1 MKVKRYFS
9 NSMQD
14 ALRQIREDLGP
25 DAVILSN
32 SKQNGGVE
40 ILATAEYDEQGSE
53 QSVAEI
59 AAAENVVSP
68 SEIARQRARKSML
81 LQDELDRSKKK
92 IHDVRNKTKTKVEP
106 IQARSP
112 QAGAYNPS
120 APEETAFLFDDD
132 DWPNLREP
140 EVAKEPATQS
150 AETGAISTMQQEL
163 RELRAMIAQQ
173 GQLATAPSPVT
184 NSDSKPAVGMSN
196 IQEMLA
202 ERLESLG
209 LCKAIKEQLVKSA
222 AKEVDL
228 ETAWARA
235 RKQIHG
241 AIRTGFSEII
251 DLGGVV
257 SLVGPTGSGKTMTL
271 GKLAAQYVMCH
282 GESSVALVTTDRYR
296 IAAHEQLKVFGRILN
311 IPVHVVDDGNSLDD
325 VLDACSDRKLV
336 LVDTAGL
343 MKSDR
348 SWGQQLKELKVSRHK
363 IQNYLVM
370 PATGQYAV
378 MKANYNNYKAVGLA
392 GTIITKLDEAVSFGE
407 AISYLISSKLPCAYF
422 TDGQRVPEDIRLGD
436 KKLLIN
442 KAEEL
447 LNSSERWVTIPS
459 QENQR
464 RDQDERASA
473 AQRGAIA

>member
-81 LQDELDRSKKK
+81 LQDELDRSKKR
-92 IHDVRNKTKTKVEP
+92 IHEVQNTVREKPDPVQPHSVFQNTYKNAST
-106 IQARSP
+106 
-112 QAGAYNPS
+112 
-120 APEETAFLFDDD
+120 APDPEAILFDD

-140 EVAKEPATQS
+140 ES
-150 AETGAISTMQQEL
+150 ASKASDTGAISTMQQEL
-163 RELRAMIAQQ
+163 RELRALITQEKRNEA
-173 GQLATAPSPVT
+173 ASAHTPASVNSP
-184 NSDSKPAVGMSN
+184 KPRTTH
-196 IQEMLA
+196 IQSMLG

-209 LCKAIKEQLVKSA
+209 IHKAIKDQLVKAA
-222 AKEVDL
+222 AKETEL

-235 RKQIHG
+235 RKQIHN
-241 AIRTGFSEII
+241 AIRTDFNEII
-251 DLGGVV
+251 DMGGVV

-271 GKLAAQYVMCH
+271 GKLAARYVMCH
-282 GESSVALVTTDRYR
+282 GEDSVALVTTDRYR

-311 IPVHVVDDGNSLDD
+311 IPVHVVDDSNSLDD
-325 VLDACSDRKLV
+325 VLDTCSDKKLV

-348 SWGQQLKELKVSRHK
+348 SWGQQLKELKTSKHK
-363 IQNYLVM
+363 VQNYLVM

-378 MKANYNNYKAVGLA
+378 MKANYNNYKAVGLT

-447 LNSSERWVTIPS
+447 LNSSQRWVTIPS
-459 QENQR
+459 QDSR
-464 RDQDERASA
+464 RTLDQEDRIGP
-473 AQRGAIA
+473 AQGGAFA